1 MLRLALLALSFGSL
15 AVGKPLISKRWDDF
29 EVKHAWAEIPAGWN
43 FYAPAP
49 ADHIIDMRI
58 ALTQDKF
65 DELVKQLF
73 EVSDP
78 YHAK

>member
-1 MLRLALLALSFGSL
+1 MLRLALLGLSL
-15 AVGKPLISKRWDDF
+15 ASLGLGKPLVTKRWDDF
-29 EVKHAWAEIPAGWN
+29 EVKHAWTDVPAGWK

-49 ADHIIDMRI
+49 TDHVIDMRI

-65 DELVKQLF
+65 DELVKTLY

-78 YHAK
+78 YPGK